1 MISDIGPG
9 ASIAELSRSIQ
20 GLADIL
26 KNANEQ
32 TMALSEKLLK
42 TQVQAT
48 IQDAALGTRIDAEA

>member
-42 TQVQAT
+42 TQVQAK

>member
-9 ASIAELSRSIQ
+9 ASAAELARSIQ
-20 GLADIL
+20 SLSDIL

-42 TQVQAT
+42 TQVQAR
-48 IQDAALGTRIDAEA
+48 IQDQALGTRIDAEA